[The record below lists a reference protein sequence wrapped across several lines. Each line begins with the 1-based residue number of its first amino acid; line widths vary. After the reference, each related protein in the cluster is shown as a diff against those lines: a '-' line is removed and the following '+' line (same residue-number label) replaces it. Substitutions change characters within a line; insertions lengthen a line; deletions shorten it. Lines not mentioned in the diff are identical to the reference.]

1 MVEATQEDNY
11 TKQLN
16 SLSDATL
23 KANLKALYDAGYI
36 DFDENRIM
44 LESNPSMSLE
54 DIMACIDESKIE
66 ECTNIEDLE
75 DEQSSEA
82 SGEGL
87 GENDVEE
94 MKDFVPDSNV
104 ETDPELNV

>member
-1 MVEATQEDNY
+1 M
-11 TKQLN
+11 
-16 SLSDATL
+16 SDTTL

-44 LESNPSMSLE
+44 LESNQSMSLD

-75 DEQSSEA
+75 DERSSEA
-82 SGEGL
+82 TGEGL
-87 GENDVEE
+87 GENDIEE

-104 ETDPELNV
+104 ETDPELDV